1 MAFEKKVKTYDTKS
15 LDAIRI
21 HFILCTERTGSSLLC
36 LMLNLHPEIISP
48 SEEPFALY
56 LYPKYHKIVAWTN
69 EDIASYVEDFFMLSE
84 KNMALYFTE
93 RAKFQEELHA
103 NRLLLNF
110 ERAIKITYL
119 NFYDSEIIDKNAI
132 RVIVDKQIKYVYHL
146 KSIQAIFPSAKYII
160 LTRDVRDNIVSKSI
174 RKLNWNKHPFFLA
187 AIWKGAYSR
196 MLALPEN
203 KRLILKFEDL
213 IQSPESALKKT
224 CSFLSLEFSSSMLNT
239 KGVFENYV
247 DSQKEKLD
255 PAFTEKLLAFHSG
268 IRSPLDSKKIGQY
281 KAFLSQK
288 EQQIIEGQCQHYL
301 ETFNYELS
309 NKKKT
314 GTIRF
319 SLYQFLAFLY
329 RPFLLM
335 IYLRIPLALKRI
347 LKKRKKKRNSIPV

>member
-1 MAFEKKVKTYDTKS
+1 MSTVYDAKS
-15 LDAIRI
+15 LDEISI

-56 LYPKYHKIVAWTN
+56 LYPKYHKIVTWTD
-69 EDIASYVEDFFMLSE
+69 EDISSYVDDFFLLAE
-84 KNMALYFTE
+84 KNMDLYFT
-93 RAKFQEELHA
+93 Q
-103 NRLLLNF
+103 
-110 ERAIKITYL
+110 RAIFHAELLANKALLTYERIVKISYL
-119 NFYDSEIIDKNAI
+119 NFYDSDQKNKSSV

-146 KSIQAIFPSAKYII
+146 EAIQHLFPLAKF
-160 LTRDVRDNIVSKSI
+160 LLLVRDVRDNIVSKSI

-187 AIWKGAYSR
+187 SIWKGAYAR
-196 MLALPEN
+196 MLALPEKN
-203 KRLILKFEDL
+203 RLIIKFEDL

-224 CSFLSLEFSSSMLNT
+224 CSFLSLAFSSCMLNT
-239 KGVFENYV
+239 EGVFENYV
-247 DSQKEKLD
+247 RSQKEKLD

-281 KAFLSQK
+281 KTFLSQK

-329 RPFLLM
+329 RPFLLTF
-335 IYLRIPLALKRI
+335 YLHLPLSLKLK

>member
-1 MAFEKKVKTYDTKS
+1 
-15 LDAIRI
+15 
-21 HFILCTERTGSSLLC
+21 
-36 LMLNLHPEIISP
+36 MLNLHPEIISP

-56 LYPKYHKIVAWTN
+56 LHPKYHKIVAWTD
-69 EDIASYVEDFFMLSE
+69 EDISSYVEDFFLLAE
-84 KNMALYFTE
+84 KNMDLYFT
-93 RAKFQEELHA
+93 Q
-103 NRLLLNF
+103 
-110 ERAIKITYL
+110 RAIFHAELLENKAILTYERIVKISYL
-119 NFYDSEIIDKNAI
+119 NFYDSDQKNKSSV

-146 KSIQAIFPSAKYII
+146 DAIQHLFPSAKF
-160 LTRDVRDNIVSKSI
+160 LLLVRDVRDNIVSKSI

-203 KRLILKFEDL
+203 NRLIIKFEDL
-213 IQSPESALKKT
+213 IQSPETALKKA

-239 KGVFENYV
+239 EGVFENYV
-247 DSQKEKLD
+247 NSQKEKLD

-288 EQQIIEGQCQHYL
+288 EQQIIEGQCQHNL
-301 ETFNYELS
+301 DTFNYELS

-329 RPFLLM
+329 RPFLLKL
-335 IYLRIPLALKRI
+335 YLQLPLGLK
-347 LKKRKKKRNSIPV
+347 LKFKKRRNRRKSIPV

>member
-1 MAFEKKVKTYDTKS
+1 VKSYIEDI
-15 LDAIRI
+15 DQIPI

-56 LYPKYHKIVAWTN
+56 LYPKYHKIVTWTE
-69 EDIASYVEDFFMLSE
+69 EDIASYVEDFFLLAE
-84 KNMALYFTE
+84 KNMNLYFTQRSIFHAELLENKAILTYE
-93 RAKFQEELHA
+93 R
-103 NRLLLNF
+103 
-110 ERAIKITYL
+110 IVKISYL
-119 NFYDSEIIDKNAI
+119 NFYDSDQKNKSSI

-146 KSIQAIFPSAKYII
+146 DAIQHIFPSAKF
-160 LTRDVRDNIVSKSI
+160 LLLVRDVRDNIVSKSI

-196 MLALPEN
+196 MLAIPEN
-203 KRLILKFEDL
+203 NRLILKFEDL
-213 IQSPESALKKT
+213 IQSPELELKKA
-224 CSFLSLEFSSSMLNT
+224 CSFLSLEFSSNMLNT
-239 KGVFENYV
+239 EGVFENYV

-288 EQQIIEGQCQHYL
+288 EQRIIEGQCQYYL
-301 ETFNYELS
+301 EIINYDCF

-314 GTIRF
+314 GIIRF

-335 IYLRIPLALKRI
+335 IYLALPLGLKTKF
-347 LKKRKKKRNSIPV
+347 KKRRNRRISIPV

>member
-1 MAFEKKVKTYDTKS
+1 MKS
-15 LDAIRI
+15 YIEDIDQIPI

-56 LYPKYHKIVAWTN
+56 LYPKYHKIVAWTD
-69 EDIASYVEDFFMLSE
+69 EDIASYVEDFFLLAE
-84 KNMALYFTE
+84 KNMDLYFTRRATFHAELLANKAILTYE
-93 RAKFQEELHA
+93 R
-103 NRLLLNF
+103 
-110 ERAIKITYL
+110 IVKISYL
-119 NFYDSEIIDKNAI
+119 NFYDSDQKNKSSV

-146 KSIQAIFPSAKYII
+146 DAIQYLFNSAKF
-160 LTRDVRDNIVSKSI
+160 LLLVRDVRDNIVSKRI

-187 AIWKGAYSR
+187 SIWKGAYAR
-196 MLALPEN
+196 MLALPEKN
-203 KRLILKFEDL
+203 RLIIKFEDL
-213 IQSPESALKKT
+213 IQSPESALKKA
-224 CSFLSLEFSSSMLNT
+224 CSFLLLEFSSSMLNT
-239 KGVFENYV
+239 EGVFENYV

-314 GTIRF
+314 GIIRF

-329 RPFLLM
+329 RPILLM
-335 IYLRIPLALKRI
+335 IYLHLLLGLKLK

>member
-1 MAFEKKVKTYDTKS
+1 MSTVYDAKL
-15 LDAIRI
+15 LDEINV

-56 LYPKYHKIVAWTN
+56 LYPKYHKIVTWTDEN
-69 EDIASYVEDFFMLSE
+69 IASYVEDFFLLAE
-84 KNMALYFTE
+84 KNMDLYFT
-93 RAKFQEELHA
+93 Q
-103 NRLLLNF
+103 
-110 ERAIKITYL
+110 RAIFHAELLANKNLLTYERIVKISYL
-119 NFYDSEIIDKNAI
+119 NFYDSDQKNKSSV

-146 KSIQAIFPSAKYII
+146 DKIQHLFPSAKF
-160 LTRDVRDNIVSKSI
+160 LLLVRDVRDNIVSKSI

-187 AIWKGAYSR
+187 SIWKGAYAR

-203 KRLILKFEDL
+203 KRLILKFDDL

-239 KGVFENYV
+239 EGVFENYI

-281 KAFLSQK
+281 KDLLTPK
-288 EQQIIEGQCQHYL
+288 DLKVIEGQTLDYL
-301 ETFNYELS
+301 IKFKYVRTS
-309 NKKKT
+309 DRKK
-314 GTIRF
+314 F
-319 SLYQFLAFLY
+319 SIIYSYYAFLAYLY
-329 RPFLLM
+329 RPILLG
-335 IYLRIPLALKRI
+335 IYYCLPINMKKM
-347 LKKRKKKRNSIPV
+347 LKKRKKRQHKVDV

>member
-1 MAFEKKVKTYDTKS
+1 MILTYDTKS

-119 NFYDSEIIDKNAI
+119 NFYDSEIIDKSAI

-146 KSIQAIFPSAKYII
+146 KSIQALFPSAKYII
-160 LTRDVRDNIVSKSI
+160 LTRDVRDNIISKKN
-174 RKLNWNKHPFFLA
+174 RKLNWYTHPYFLT
-187 AIWKGAYSR
+187 AIWKSAYSR
-196 MLALPEN
+196 MLAIPEDD
-203 KRLILKFEDL
+203 RLIIQFEDMIFSTETVL
-213 IQSPESALKKT
+213 QKICA
-224 CSFLSLEFSSSMLNT
+224 FLSLEYDAKMKET
-239 KGVFENYV
+239 TGVFEKFV
-247 DSQKEKLD
+247 MSKKEFMD
-255 PAFTEKLLAFHSG
+255 ADFTDKLLQFHSG
-268 IRSPLDSKKIGQY
+268 LRKPLDESKVGQY
-281 KAFLSQK
+281 KAILSQK
-288 EQQIIEGQCQHYL
+288 EQRIIEGQCRHCL

-309 NKKKT
+309 NKKNT

-319 SLYQFLAFLY
+319 STYQFLAYLY
-329 RPFLLM
+329 RPFLLI
-335 IYLRIPLALKRI
+335 IYLRLPLALKRI

>member
-1 MAFEKKVKTYDTKS
+1 MSTVYDAKL
-15 LDAIRI
+15 LDEINV

-56 LYPKYHKIVAWTN
+56 LYPKYHKIVTWTDEN
-69 EDIASYVEDFFMLSE
+69 IASYVEDFFLLAE
-84 KNMALYFTE
+84 KNMDLYFT
-93 RAKFQEELHA
+93 Q
-103 NRLLLNF
+103 
-110 ERAIKITYL
+110 RAIFHAELLANKNLLTYERIVKISYL
-119 NFYDSEIIDKNAI
+119 NFYDSDQKNKSSV

-146 KSIQAIFPSAKYII
+146 DKIQHLFPSAKF
-160 LTRDVRDNIVSKSI
+160 LLLVRDVRDNIVSKSI

-187 AIWKGAYSR
+187 SIWKGAYSR

-203 KRLILKFEDL
+203 NRLILKFEDL

-224 CSFLSLEFSSSMLNT
+224 CSFLSLEFSSNMLNT
-239 KGVFENYV
+239 EGVFENYV

-329 RPFLLM
+329 RPFLLTF
-335 IYLRIPLALKRI
+335 YLRLPLGLKLK
-347 LKKRKKKRNSIPV
+347 LKKRKKKRNSITV

>member
-1 MAFEKKVKTYDTKS
+1 MIKS
-15 LDAIRI
+15 IEDIDQIPI

-56 LYPKYHKIVAWTN
+56 LYPKYHKIVTWTD
-69 EDIASYVEDFFMLSE
+69 EDISSYVEDFFLLAE
-84 KNMALYFTE
+84 KNMDLYFT
-93 RAKFQEELHA
+93 Q
-103 NRLLLNF
+103 
-110 ERAIKITYL
+110 RAIFHAELLANKNLLTYERIVKISYL
-119 NFYDSEIIDKNAI
+119 NFYDPDQKNKSSV

-146 KSIQAIFPSAKYII
+146 DAIQHLFPSAKF
-160 LTRDVRDNIVSKSI
+160 LVLVRDVRDNIVSKSI

-203 KRLILKFEDL
+203 NRLILKFEDL
-213 IQSPESALKKT
+213 IQSPESALKKI
-224 CSFLSLEFSSSMLNT
+224 CSFLSLEFSSNMLNT
-239 KGVFENYV
+239 EGVFENYV

-288 EQQIIEGQCQHYL
+288 EQSIIEGQCQHYL

-314 GTIRF
+314 GIIRF

-335 IYLRIPLALKRI
+335 IYLALPLGLKTKF
-347 LKKRKKKRNSIPV
+347 KKRRNKRMSIPV

>member
-1 MAFEKKVKTYDTKS
+1 MSTVYDAKS
-15 LDAIRI
+15 LDEISI

-56 LYPKYHKIVAWTN
+56 LYPNYHKIVTWKD
-69 EDIASYVEDFFMLSE
+69 EDIASYVDDFFLLAE
-84 KNMALYFTE
+84 KNMALYFTQRATFHAELLANKAILTYE
-93 RAKFQEELHA
+93 R
-103 NRLLLNF
+103 
-110 ERAIKITYL
+110 IVKISYL
-119 NFYDSEIIDKNAI
+119 NYYESDQKNKSSV

-146 KSIQAIFPSAKYII
+146 DAIQQLFPSAKFIL

-174 RKLNWNKHPFFLA
+174 RKLNWNKHPFFLT

-203 KRLILKFEDL
+203 NRLIIKFEDL
-213 IQSPESALKKT
+213 IRSTETALKKA
-224 CSFLSLEFSSSMLNT
+224 CSFLSLEFSSNMLNT
-239 KGVFENYV
+239 EGVFENYV

-255 PAFTEKLLAFHSG
+255 PAFTEKLLAFHAG

-281 KAFLSQK
+281 KAFLSQR
-288 EQQIIEGQCQHYL
+288 ELQIIEGQLQHYL
-301 ETFNYELS
+301 EIFNYELS

-314 GTIRF
+314 GLIRF

-329 RPFLLM
+329 RPFLLKL
-335 IYLRIPLALKRI
+335 YLQLPLGLKLK
-347 LKKRKKKRNSIPV
+347 LKKRRNRRKSIPV